1 MMYQGYGMGA
11 GGWLAM
17 TLILLGAVGLIAAVT
32 VVAVRALAPERQPEA
47 GRAGSME
54 QVLADR
60 FARGEVDADEYESR
74 LRVLRAER
82 H

>member
-1 MMYQGYGMGA
+1 MYQGYGMGA
-11 GGWLAM
+11 GGWLVM

-32 VVAVRALAPERQPEA
+32 VVAVRALAPERRPET
-47 GRAGSME
+47 GRAGNAE

-60 FARGEVDADEYESR
+60 YARGEVDSEEYESR